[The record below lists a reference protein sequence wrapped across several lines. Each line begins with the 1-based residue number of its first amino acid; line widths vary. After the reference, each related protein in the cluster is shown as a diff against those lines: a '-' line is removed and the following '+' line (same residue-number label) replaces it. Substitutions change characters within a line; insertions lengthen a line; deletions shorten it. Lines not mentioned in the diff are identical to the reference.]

1 MSEEISLV
9 ETLDGKRIVHLTGS
23 HLNEYQKCPTSYN
36 HSMVENLRMLTT
48 PSYFSRG
55 SFMHKV
61 LEHYYRGKLLR
72 REKDPKYVN
81 LDHGQIIS
89 TAIEDAR
96 FYAVKENMDSSTVN
110 EVLERLELY
119 FKKYYSD
126 GWEPIFVEQPFS
138 KVLFEDEKLL
148 ILYEGQIDLI
158 IRNMS
163 GSVVPVDHKG
173 ESRKSV
179 AIGFLNQFTGYA
191 WVTGSER
198 FIVNKVGFQTSIK
211 DTDKI
216 LRREELH
223 IPFEKQEE
231 WVEDS
236 IVWVR
241 RMLNSKD
248 TNYWSKNRTSCDKYG
263 RCAYLPICES
273 TRAEKDSII
282 AQGYTIGKPHD
293 PMGEE
298 SEE

>member
-1 MSEEISLV
+1 MSESISLV

-36 HSMVENLRMLTT
+36 HSMIENLRMLTT

-61 LEHYYRGKLLR
+61 LEHYYRGKLLKK
-72 REKDPKYVN
+72 EGNDKYKN

-89 TAIEDAR
+89 LAIEDAR
-96 FYAVKENMDSSTVN
+96 YYAVKESIDSPTVN

-126 GWEPIFVEQPFS
+126 GWEPLFVEQPFS
-138 KVLFEDEKLL
+138 KVLFEDERLL

-158 IRNMS
+158 VRNMS
-163 GSVVPVDHKG
+163 GSIIPVDHKG
-173 ESRKSV
+173 QSRKSTPIPF
-179 AIGFLNQFTGYA
+179 ANQFTGYS

-198 FIVNKVGFQTSIK
+198 FIVNQIGFQSSIK
-211 DTDKI
+211 EPDK
-216 LRREELH
+216 LFRREELY

-236 IVWVR
+236 VRWVR
-241 RMLNSKD
+241 RMLESKD

-273 TRAEKDSII
+273 VKADRDLII